1 MKELKAYMDQNG
13 YEAFRNIN
21 TKGVNIDTVSNHLNQ
36 NQFFPFNNF
45 ITALSFLS
53 KEDLNSTEKC
63 KHLTSLAVE
72 WKVATTRRIDCDAQS
87 DQSSCMLVQINF
99 FDLKTLRIL
108 LKLKLQNRACNF
120 CNAIYS

>member
-45 ITALSFLS
+45 ITALSFSS
-53 KEDLNSTEKC
+53 KEDMNSTEKC
-63 KHLTSLAVE
+63 EASGQPSRCVMEGRHNKKH
-72 WKVATTRRIDCDAQS
+72 R
-87 DQSSCMLVQINF
+87 M
-99 FDLKTLRIL
+99 
-108 LKLKLQNRACNF
+108 
-120 CNAIYS
+120 